1 MDKLSEGITSAFNTA
16 GTEANK
22 AKLQTEI
29 AMKQHQIKG
38 IKQEFGVRGQRM
50 KSNGRRG
57 APAPPAVAAPR
68 ARRVSEPSLLN
79 HGLTGRGVGPHGAR
93 RHRGPPGVIQA
104 KAGDRAERHRRPR
117 QAPATARRPGR
128 AQADARRV
136 RDRAGRSHAVP
147 KSNFSVPHLHPTH
160 WLIST
165 QAPRKA
171 SPSRRRPP
179 TARRSGSRCP
189 RGLRPARRCM
199 YACPWRCRRPS
210 TRPCRSRKALP
221 S

>member
-68 ARRVSEPSLLN
+68 ARRVSEPPLLN
-79 HGLTGRGVGPHGAR
+79 HGLRG
-93 RHRGPPGVIQA
+93 
-104 KAGDRAERHRRPR
+104 RHRRDVST
-117 QAPATARRPGR
+117 TAWRCGLSPIDS
-128 AQADARRV
+128 A
-136 RDRAGRSHAVP
+136 
-147 KSNFSVPHLHPTH
+147 
-160 WLIST
+160 ST
-165 QAPRKA
+165 AA
-171 SPSRRRPP
+171 LSPSNDFVKNYPGAP
-179 TARRSGSRCP
+179 DSVVELHTGPVCNTWHASV
-189 RGLRPARRCM
+189 
-199 YACPWRCRRPS
+199 
-210 TRPCRSRKALP
+210 
-221 S
+221 

>member
-50 KSNGRRG
+50 KPNLSD
-57 APAPPAVAAPR
+57 VAAPR
-68 ARRVSEPSLLN
+68 AVAAPLLK

-117 QAPATARRPGR
+117 QAPAATRGPGR
-128 AQADARRV
+128 PQADARRV

-189 RGLRPARRCM
+189 RGHLPARRCM
-199 YACPWRCRRPS
+199 YAYR
-210 TRPCRSRKALP
+210 
-221 S
+221 